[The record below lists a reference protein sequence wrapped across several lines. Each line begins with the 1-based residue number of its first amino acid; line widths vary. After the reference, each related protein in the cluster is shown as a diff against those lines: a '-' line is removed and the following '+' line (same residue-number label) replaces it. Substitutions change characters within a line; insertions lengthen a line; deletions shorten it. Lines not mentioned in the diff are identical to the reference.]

1 MAVKHFLFL
10 FSTHGPFAPPPP
22 PPHNNR
28 EMLMKKRANRHR
40 SGANIAQRS
49 DLATGPD
56 SRTDEDSR
64 LRTAAIFTPPPPPRP
79 PSDRLCGHQQ
89 RDLLHAVLRTLPQ
102 CCVSVGASVLIHTA
116 AQIPD

>member
-64 LRTAAIFTPPPPPRP
+64 LRTAAIFTPPPPLPAP
-79 PSDRLCGHQQ
+79 PQTGSVDISREIFF
-89 RDLLHAVLRTLPQ
+89 TLF
-102 CCVSVGASVLIHTA
+102 
-116 AQIPD
+116 